1 VIGLLE
7 EKHEDMVRLCEKYR
21 VKRFE
26 VFGSA
31 ANGDFNPD
39 RSDLDFLVEYQ
50 DLESGEHAD
59 AFLDLLVDLEDLF
72 ERRIDLIEPGGIRN
86 PYFKKAVDKS
96 RKLIY
101 EG

>member
-31 ANGDFNPD
+31 ANGDFDPD

-50 DLESGEHAD
+50 DLAPGEHAD
-59 AFLDLLVDLEDLF
+59 AYLNLLIALEDLF
-72 ERRIDLIEPGGIRN
+72 GRSVDLVESRAIRN
-86 PYFKKAVDKS
+86 PYFKRAVNKS
-96 RKLIY
+96 RTLVY